1 MIFSHEDPIV
11 KEKHEVQKGL
21 LLKAKGDLSRYNRII
36 RTEAV
41 KIKGQARKKAELA
54 AR

>member
-11 KEKHEVQKGL
+11 KEKHDVQKEL
-21 LLKAKGDLSRYNRII
+21 LLKAKGDLSRYNRLI
-36 RTEAV
+36 RTEAL
-41 KIKGQARKKAELA
+41 KIKGRARRKIKLA